1 MKFFIVTCIK
11 ENQEIVQKILSSA
24 NIIVYSSTDIVGY
37 KNNQQPNLLEEWFA
51 AGDEQCDSSMIFS
64 FTSDENATQA
74 LNQII
79 EYNNQ
84 NKSDFPIR
92 AFIVPVDKASFKI

>member
-11 ENQEIVQKILSSA
+11 ENQEIVQKILSKA
-24 NIIVYSSTDIVGY
+24 NINVYSSTDIIGY

-64 FTSDENATQA
+64 FTTDENATQA
-74 LNQII
+74 FNQII
-79 EYNNQ
+79 AYNNE
-84 NKSDFPIR
+84 NPNDFPIR
-92 AFIVPVDKASFKI
+92 AFIVPVEKASF

>member
-11 ENQEIVQKILSSA
+11 ENQEIVQKIFSKA
-24 NIIVYSSTDIVGY
+24 NIMVYSSTDIIGY

-51 AGDEQCDSSMIFS
+51 AGDEQCESSMIFS
-64 FTSDENATQA
+64 FTTDENATQA

-79 EYNNQ
+79 VYNTEYPN
-84 NKSDFPIR
+84 DFPIR
-92 AFIVPVDKASFKI
+92 AFVVPVEKASF

>member
-11 ENQEIVQKILSSA
+11 ENQEIVQKILSKA
-24 NIIVYSSTDIVGY
+24 NIMVYSSTDIVGY

-74 LNQII
+74 LNQVMAYNT
-79 EYNNQ
+79 EYPN
-84 NKSDFPIR
+84 DFPIR
-92 AFIVPVDKASFKI
+92 AFVVPVEKASF